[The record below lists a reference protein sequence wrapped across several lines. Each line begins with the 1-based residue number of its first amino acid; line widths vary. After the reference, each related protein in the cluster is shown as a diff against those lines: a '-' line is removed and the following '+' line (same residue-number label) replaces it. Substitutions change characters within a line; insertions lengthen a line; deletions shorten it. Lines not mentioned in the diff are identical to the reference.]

1 MLPEFILHLYSV
13 PLFLFS
19 LRTVLLS
26 VLGITFMPAHLFPI
40 ITGYIFKQFR
50 QTGNILL
57 VQMYLLHS

>member
-1 MLPEFILHLYSV
+1 MLLEFILHLYSM

-40 ITGYIFKQFR
+40 ITGYTFKQFR